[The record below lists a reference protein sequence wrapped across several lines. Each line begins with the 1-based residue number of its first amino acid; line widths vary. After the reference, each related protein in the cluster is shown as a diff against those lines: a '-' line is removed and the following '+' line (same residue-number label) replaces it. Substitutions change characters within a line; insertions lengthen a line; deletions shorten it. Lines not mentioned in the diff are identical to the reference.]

1 MRRVLK
7 LLAPLTLIV
16 ALAACGS
23 NDEPTAAS
31 TTAAP
36 ASGATTSTTTGG
48 AKVKTLKDG
57 TLTVAT
63 NLPAPDFFKADPADP
78 TNTSKITGGLEYDI
92 AQELAKR
99 LGLAK
104 VTVVN
109 VPFDS
114 ITNGAALSTTNPQAD
129 LAFSQVTITDKRK
142 EAVDFSAGYFKADQG
157 VLVRKGTTVSTATMK
172 SLKYGAQADTTGADY
187 VTATIKPTTALKTYP
202 QVTDAVSGL
211 QAKDID
217 AVILDTPILL
227 SLARDSA
234 GAFEVVGQFKTDEQ
248 YGAVLPKGSA
258 LTTPVSDAI
267 TAMDKDGFIAGLFT
281 KYFGGDPAK
290 VTFLTAG

>member
-1 MRRVLK
+1 MRRLLRSLALSVL
-7 LLAPLTLIV
+7 
-16 ALAACGS
+16 ALSFAACGS
-23 NDEPTAAS
+23 NTSNDAAGSS
-31 TTAAP
+31 TTASA
-36 ASGATTSTTTGG
+36 

-78 TNTSKITGGLEYDI
+78 TNTAKITGGLEFDI
-92 AQELAKR
+92 ANELAKR

-114 ITNGAALSTTNPQAD
+114 ITNGAALASANAQAD

-142 EAVDFSAGYFKADQG
+142 EAVDFSTGYFKADQG
-157 VLVRKGTTVSTATMK
+157 VLVRKGTTVSTANLK
-172 SLKYGAQADTTGADY
+172 SLKYGAQADTTGADF
-187 VTATIKPTTALKTYP
+187 VTSTIKPTAALKTYP

-227 SLARDSA
+227 SVARDSA

-258 LTTPVSDAI
+258 LTSPVSAAI
-267 TAMDKDGFIAGLFT
+267 TAMEKDAFISGLFS

-290 VTFLTAG
+290 VPFLTAG